1 VKPGS
6 GPTELHVRI
15 VPIAESH
22 IASFRDALDH
32 VAREKRYLAMTKAPP
47 LAAMRKFVRGNIAK
61 GNPHFVALAG
71 REVVGWCD
79 ITRSQRDTMAHGGVL
94 GLGLLPGYRGKGI
107 GEQLMRKAIAA
118 AWRAGFTRI
127 ELTVRVDNAS
137 ALALYRRL
145 GFVAEGVRRNAFRID
160 GKYTDLIAMALLEE
174 EDTHAPAAAQL

>member
-6 GPTELHVRI
+6 GPTELNVRI

-32 VAREKRYLAMTKAPP
+32 VARETRYL
-47 LAAMRKFVRGNIAK
+47 
-61 GNPHFVALAG
+61 
-71 REVVGWCD
+71 
-79 ITRSQRDTMAHGGVL
+79 AHGGVL

-107 GEQLMRKAIAA
+107 GERLMRKAIAA